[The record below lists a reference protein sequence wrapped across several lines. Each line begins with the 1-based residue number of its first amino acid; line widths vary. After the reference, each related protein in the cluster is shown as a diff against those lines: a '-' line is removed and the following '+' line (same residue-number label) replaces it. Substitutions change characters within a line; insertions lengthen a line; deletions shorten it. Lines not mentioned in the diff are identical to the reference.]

1 MNNRTW
7 TNASKH
13 AFHGSTPDSTREFS
27 GYAPWV
33 TDSARADAL
42 SWRSPPSK
50 KMTQTTCRRPRHYLL
65 QRLVRLPRQRRHRQ
79 QVQTTA
85 ARTVWCVWSGNE
97 TVSHL
102 SYAATLVS
110 ALLVSTESSVWA
122 PAGRFVALI
131 SRWWWVSIN
140 EHCSYTRVLQFHALQ
155 MTCKLVR
162 HFYVRRPSFSVNPL
176 KPTS

>member
-1 MNNRTW
+1 
-7 TNASKH
+7 
-13 AFHGSTPDSTREFS
+13 
-27 GYAPWV
+27 
-33 TDSARADAL
+33 
-42 SWRSPPSK
+42 
-50 KMTQTTCRRPRHYLL
+50 MTQTTCRRPRHCLL

-79 QVQTTA
+79 QLQTTA

-97 TVSHL
+97 TASHL

-110 ALLVSTESSVWA
+110 ALLVSTESSIWA

-162 HFYVRRPSFSVNPL
+162 HFYVRPVIFSQPVEACIISVRNHRKCVCQIAYTGFRPVQQLYESWAWLRLN
-176 KPTS
+176 